1 MRHPRSLC
9 LSLFGPI
16 LFVLREQLTS
26 TTYPQLVQKWQDEL
40 VAPDP
45 SGQPLVNVTGWI
57 SRTTLDIMGQGETTF
72 FRPFLT
78 GIAAD

>member
-1 MRHPRSLC
+1 
-9 LSLFGPI
+9 

-26 TTYPQLVQKWQDEL
+26 TYPQLVQKWQDEL

-45 SGQPLVNVTGWI
+45 SRQPLVNVTGWI

-72 FRPFLT
+72 RHFLT
-78 GIAAD
+78 GTAAH